1 MTAEAQRRLD
11 VELLIIHLTLSPAEI
26 SDAHDLTAQIAHCVG
41 DPRRT
46 PKGTALPGCY
56 PDTRWRHGARYEAGE
71 QHFAD
76 KIAELVARLEPRKAF
91 LAHLAA
97 TGGTATVI
105 VQFLDGYFG
114 DSIPLTTLAK
124 LVELQLELDIESYN
138 VPQT

>member
-1 MTAEAQRRLD
+1 MGDRGRR
-11 VELLIIHLTLSPAEI
+11 
-26 SDAHDLTAQIAHCVG
+26 
-41 DPRRT
+41 PRERAFLAAT
-46 PKGTALPGCY
+46 QT
-56 PDTRWRHGARYEAGE
+56 TRSRHGARYEAGE

-124 LVELQLELDIESYN
+124 LVELQLELESESYN